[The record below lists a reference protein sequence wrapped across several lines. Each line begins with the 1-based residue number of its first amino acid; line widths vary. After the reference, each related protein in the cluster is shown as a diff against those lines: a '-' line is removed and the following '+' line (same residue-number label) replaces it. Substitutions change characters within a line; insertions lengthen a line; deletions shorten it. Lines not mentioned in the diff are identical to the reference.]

1 MSTSAVNLTAP
12 SLANPAV
19 NTAASSSSSAS
30 AQSAIDA
37 LGNPDTFLT
46 LLVAQLQYQDPE
58 SPADGTAFVTQLAT
72 FSGVEEQSAMRTDLD
87 SINGVAQQYSASLT
101 AAASAAATTPAATT
115 QAAPSASATGAP
127 ASGTTG
133 TSN

>member
-1 MSTSAVNLTAP
+1 MSTSPVNLTAP
-12 SLANPAV
+12 SLTNPAV
-19 NTAASSSSSAS
+19 NPAASSSSSAS

-101 AAASAAATTPAATT
+101 AAATATTPATATT
-115 QAAPSASATGAP
+115 AGAAAN
-127 ASGTTG
+127 GTTG